1 MGPQDRTVERIL
13 DELATRAQGVVT
25 RSELLDA
32 GVSAK
37 QIRGRIGKGLLIVEF
52 PGVYRVGHR
61 APSLEA
67 RYMAAVRA
75 CGDGAVLF
83 RRAGGHLF
91 GLLRDRAP
99 APEVLAPTERRIDGV
114 TAKRSRRIEARD
126 VTTYKRIPVTTVPRT
141 LVDLAAVLS
150 LEDLARACHEA
161 GVRYYTTPR
170 EVDRVLARRPR
181 SPGAAN
187 LRRVLHGDAH
197 VTLSALER
205 TFLRILRDAG
215 LPLPVTN
222 KVAGGRRVDCR
233 WPDHRLTVELNGY
246 RYHRSRHA
254 WEQDHRRRREARAR
268 GDEFRT
274 YTYADVFE
282 DPSFMLAELGEL
294 LQASSPRHVG

>member
-1 MGPQDRTVERIL
+1 MAGQGRTVERIL
-13 DELATRAQGVVT
+13 DRLATREHGVVT
-25 RSELLDA
+25 RRALLDA
-32 GVSAK
+32 GVTED
-37 QIRGRIGKGLLIVEF
+37 QVDDRIEKGLLIVEF
-52 PGVYRVGHR
+52 RGVYRVGHR

-91 GLLRDRAP
+91 GLLRGGAP
-99 APEVLAPTERRIDGV
+99 ALEVLAPTERRIEGV
-114 TAKRSRRIEARD
+114 TTKRSRRIEPRD
-126 VTTYKRIPVTTVPRT
+126 VTRYKQIPVTTVPRT

-161 GVRYYTTPR
+161 GVRYDTTPR
-170 EVDRVLARRPR
+170 DVDRVLARRPR

-187 LRRVLHGDAH
+187 LMRVLYGDAH

-205 TFLRILRDAG
+205 AFLRILRDAG

-233 WPDHRLTVELNGY
+233 WPDHHLTVELNGY

-254 WEQDHRRRREARAR
+254 WEQDHQRRREAHAR

-282 DPSFMLAELGEL
+282 DPSFMLAELGGL
-294 LQASSPRHVG
+294 LQASSPRQVA